1 MQEILNYLENSTLI
15 ANVISFVVLGITG
28 VLMRSIIVA
37 IARITEQNKD
47 IDEKQGLIK
56 NLATIAKIT
65 YQTSLMYKN
74 AIINSNLTPEAKN
87 QALEIF
93 NEVQTAYQ
101 DLLPILDAIEGKVEE
116 KTSAV
121 TQAITEQFTQIGQDA
136 LSQLRNKLK

>member
-74 AIINSNLTPEAKN
+74 AIINSNLAPEAKN

>member
-15 ANVISFVVLGITG
+15 ANVVSFVVLGITG
-28 VLMRSIIVA
+28 VLLRSIFTA
-37 IARITEQNKD
+37 IASITEQNKD
-47 IDEKQGLIK
+47 IAEKQGLIK
-56 NLATIAKIT
+56 NLASIAQIT

-93 NEVQTAYQ
+93 NEIDKAYKE
-101 DLLPILDAIEGKVEE
+101 LLPQFEAIQDAVEE

-121 TQAITEQFTQIGQDA
+121 TEALVKEFTQVGQDA
-136 LSQLRNKLK
+136 LSKLRDKLK

>member
-1 MQEILNYLENSTLI
+1 MAEILNYLENSTLI
-15 ANVISFVVLGITG
+15 ANVVSFVVLGITG
-28 VLMRSIIVA
+28 VLMRSIITA
-37 IARITEQNKD
+37 IARIAEQNKN
-47 IDEKQGLIK
+47 IEEQQGLIK

-74 AIINSNLTPEAKN
+74 AIINSNLAPEAKN

-101 DLLPILDAIEGKVEE
+101 DLLPIIEAIEGKVEE
-116 KTSAV
+116 KTNAV
-121 TQAITEQFTQIGQDA
+121 TEAIVDEFTQIGQDA

>member
-15 ANVISFVVLGITG
+15 ANVVSFVVLGITG

-37 IARITEQNKD
+37 IARIAEQNKD

-93 NEVQTAYQ
+93 NEVQTAYN
-101 DLLPILDAIEGKVEE
+101 DLLPILEAIEGKVEE
-116 KTSAV
+116 QTSAV

-136 LSQLRNKLK
+136 LSQLRDKLK

>member
-15 ANVISFVVLGITG
+15 ANVVSFVVLGITG

-74 AIINSNLTPEAKN
+74 AIINSNLAPEAKN

-101 DLLPILDAIEGKVEE
+101 DLLPLLDAIEGKVEE

>member
-47 IDEKQGLIK
+47 IEEKQALIK
-56 NLATIAKIT
+56 NLSMIAKIT

-74 AIINSNLTPEAKN
+74 AIVNSNLAPEAKN

-101 DLLPILDAIEGKVEE
+101 DLLPLLEAIEGKVEE
-116 KTSAV
+116 QTNAI
-121 TQAITEQFTQIGQDA
+121 TQAIVEEFTQVGQDA

>member
-37 IARITEQNKD
+37 IARIAEQNKD

-74 AIINSNLTPEAKN
+74 AIINSNLAPEAKN

-93 NEVQTAYQ
+93 NEVQTAYN
-101 DLLPILDAIEGKVEE
+101 DLLPILEAIEGKVEE
-116 KTSAV
+116 QTNAV
-121 TQAITEQFTQIGQDA
+121 TQAIAEEFVQVGQDA
-136 LSQLRNKLK
+136 LSQLRSKLK